1 MVKQSGHMV
10 AASALFFFACT
21 AGALSAPFGLAGL
34 HVDAIS
40 INPEPASMLLL
51 ATGLSG
57 FLVRRLVAVR
67 VEK

>member
-21 AGALSAPFGLAGL
+21 AGALTAPFGLSAL
-34 HVDAIS
+34 HVDAVS

-51 ATGLSG
+51 AMGLSG
-57 FLVRRLVAVR
+57 FLVRRIAAVR
-67 VEK
+67 VDK